1 MACLLF
7 GLLFYQSQLYA
18 DVALQGFFVITGVI
32 GWYQWLHSPNSRHL
46 QRPVTTLS
54 FDVLFIA
61 VFLGTAVAGFYGA
74 YLYKT
79 TDAYM
84 PFVDSAVLAF
94 SVIAQILLMQRKLE
108 TWAFWLLVNSF
119 AVPLY
124 FSRGLYLTA
133 FMYTLFWFNAWYGRY
148 VWRKE
153 LDLS

>member
-1 MACLLF
+1 MACILF
-7 GLLFYQSQLYA
+7 GVLFYQSQLYA
-18 DVALQGFFVITGVI
+18 DVALQGFFVVIGVI
-32 GWYQWLHSPNSRHL
+32 GWYQWLHSPNSGYL

-61 VFLGTAVAGFYGA
+61 LFLGTAVAGSYGA
-74 YLYKT
+74 YLYQT

-84 PFVDSAVLAF
+84 PFADSAVLMF
-94 SVIAQILLMQRKLE
+94 SVIAQVLLMQRKLE